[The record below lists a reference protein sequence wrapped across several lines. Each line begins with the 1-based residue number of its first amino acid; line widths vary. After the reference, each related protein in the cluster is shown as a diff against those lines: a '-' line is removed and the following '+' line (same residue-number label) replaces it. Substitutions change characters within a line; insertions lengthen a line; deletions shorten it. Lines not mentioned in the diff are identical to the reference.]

1 MKLFSRFFL
10 KPQQQQQQQ
19 QQMKP
24 AQQQHQLQQQQQ
36 QNYPAAPEKPARA
49 FDLFFKHQMDSHSGE
64 TNFDRQSYAE
74 QCRYFTYTF
83 ENVSFKSL

>member
-1 MKLFSRFFL
+1 
-10 KPQQQQQQQ
+10 
-19 QQMKP
+19 MKP

-74 QCRYFTYTF
+74 QCRYLLC
-83 ENVSFKSL
+83 V

>member
-1 MKLFSRFFL
+1 
-10 KPQQQQQQQ
+10 
-19 QQMKP
+19 MKP

-83 ENVSFKSL
+83 ENVSFKSLKESFYKNIHFFIDKNGKP